1 METGRLWFSPGFG
14 RCQLVARVRRP
25 YNRSVA
31 FDPLDPPDPIDVV
44 RRLVVGAL
52 AVAGLAAVAAAL
64 ASGEVPWRLL
74 ALVGVLWTMWAFA
87 SQLYGVAIAPLGR
100 FLQQQV
106 FTGSVITLDDEIA
119 DLEARLA
126 GGRLPPEREVLAGL
140 RLAEIYREH
149 LHDKPRADALLERLS
164 VKYPESTELR
174 VARRLPV

>member
-1 METGRLWFSPGFG
+1 M
-14 RCQLVARVRRP
+14 A
-25 YNRSVA
+25 Y
-31 FDPLDPPDPIDVV
+31 DPLDPPDPISVV
-44 RRLVVGAL
+44 RRLFIGAL
-52 AVAGLAAVAAAL
+52 VVAGVAAVAAAL

-87 SQLYGVAIAPLGR
+87 SQLYEVAIAPLGR
-100 FLQQQV
+100 FLHQQV

-126 GGRLPPEREVLAGL
+126 GGRLPPPREILAGI
-140 RLAEIYREH
+140 RLAEIYRER
-149 LHDKPRADALLERLS
+149 LADRPRADALLDRLA

>member
-1 METGRLWFSPGFG
+1 M
-14 RCQLVARVRRP
+14 A
-25 YNRSVA
+25 Y
-31 FDPLDPPDPIDVV
+31 DPLDPPDPISVV
-44 RRLVVGAL
+44 RRLFIGAL
-52 AVAGLAAVAAAL
+52 VVAAVAAVAAAL

-87 SQLYGVAIAPLGR
+87 SQLYEVAIAPLGR
-100 FLQQQV
+100 FLHQQV

-126 GGRLPPEREVLAGL
+126 GGRLPPAREILAGI
-140 RLAEIYREH
+140 RLAEIYRER
-149 LHDKPRADALLERLS
+149 LADRPRADALLDRLA